1 MSFRVIDMEPEL
13 VLGIPFLRRFDPI
26 INWKRKTLRFFHRG
40 RLVRLQSSSNYLA
53 SLDNSQ
59 PTLLV
64 GRDKS
69 MSRTVANGPKVYVQ
83 PRTTSSMT
91 ETFRMKDLTK
101 DSFKTRIN
109 YKNILERSGRFYVNP
124 LCFLCIMDESIPIL
138 ESSEEL
144 FLIRCVPDVN
154 SIPLQISQLLI
165 EFAYVFPSKLPE
177 SLPPCREVDHR
188 IDLIPGSMPTASK
201 MYRMAPLEEKEL
213 WNQLQTYLHDGKIE
227 PAKSPFGAGV
237 LFARKKDGGMR
248 LCIDYRGLNYITI
261 KDKYPIPRIDE
272 QLDKFAACSIFSKL
286 DLASGYHQ
294 LRILKEHI
302 PRTGG

>member
-1 MSFRVIDMEPEL
+1 MCVHLNFN
-13 VLGIPFLRRFDPI
+13 RRFDSI

-59 PTLLV
+59 PTLFV

-69 MSRTVANGPKVYVQ
+69 MSRTVANGPNGYVQ
-83 PRTTSSMT
+83 PRNTSSMT
-91 ETFRMKDLTK
+91 ETFRMKDLMK
-101 DSFKTRIN
+101 NSFKTQSN
-109 YKNILERSGRFYVNP
+109 YKNIHERSGRFCVNP

-138 ESSEEL
+138 ENSEEL
-144 FLIRCVPDVN
+144 FLIRCVPELNVVQDVN

-165 EFAYVFPSKLPE
+165 EFADVFPSKLPE

-213 WNQLQTYLHDGKIE
+213 YK
-227 PAKSPFGAGV
+227 
-237 LFARKKDGGMR
+237 
-248 LCIDYRGLNYITI
+248 
-261 KDKYPIPRIDE
+261 
-272 QLDKFAACSIFSKL
+272 
-286 DLASGYHQ
+286 
-294 LRILKEHI
+294 
-302 PRTGG
+302 